1 MKKICQEKARLFC
14 FLLLVLAVFLPLSVL
29 EAATVNNLRTS
40 DSKEKTRIVLDLDA
54 AAAYTQVM
62 TSRQLVVE
70 LEAGLPAELI
80 LGSKGDLVQKISAQ
94 KNGASKTKLVIDLSK
109 ETTSYKS
116 YVLKGPQRLVI
127 DFYKQIRSKE
137 ITEEGKGLRYL
148 SWRDVLAGN
157 PVWLHVLEVAPAS
170 GYELRPLL
178 GQPNLIQKGK
188 LSAAAKQADAKA
200 AINTSYFDKTNWI
213 IGNLKIDQEWVSCDF
228 TPRTALV
235 IGTNNNAKI
244 IQDLAYEGQILR
256 DDGKAAVITGMNRE
270 RIANDLILYNNFY
283 GKKTGTN
290 AYGREVLVEKG
301 TVTQIGTKGNLALKP
316 GSIVLSG
323 HGTGAAF
330 LAGLKVGSKVKLE
343 QTLKQQEADQAKHVI
358 GAGPLL
364 LRQGEVKVT
373 AAEEGFPRDIT
384 SGRAPRTAVGVKA
397 DGSLLLVVVEGRT
410 PDSVGLTLTE
420 LAGYLR
426 QLGARDAMNFD
437 GGGSSELV
445 LDNKIMNKPSDGSE
459 RPIRAGLGLFKK

>member
-1 MKKICQEKARLFC
+1 MENICQKKAHLWLF
-14 FLLLVLAVFLPLSVL
+14 LILVLAVFLPLRVL

-54 AAAYTQVM
+54 SAAYTEVM
-62 TSRQLVVE
+62 AGRQLVVE
-70 LEAGLPAELI
+70 LEAELPAELI

-94 KNGASKTKLVIDLSK
+94 KNGQSKTKLTIDLSR
-109 ETTSYKS
+109 ETASYKA
-116 YVLKGPQRLVI
+116 YALKAPQRLVI

-137 ITEEGKGLRYL
+137 ITEAGKGLHYL
-148 SWRDVLAGN
+148 SWRDVLSGS

-170 GYELRPLL
+170 GYEVRPLL
-178 GQPNLIQKGK
+178 GQLNFIQKGR

-200 AINTSYFDKTNWI
+200 AINTSYFDQTTWI
-213 IGNLKIDQEWVSCDF
+213 IGNLKIDKEWVSCDF

-235 IGTNNNAKI
+235 IGANNKAKI
-244 IQDLAYEGQILR
+244 ISELAYEGEILR
-256 DDGKAAVITGMNRE
+256 EDGKAAVITGMNRE
-270 RIANDLILYNNFY
+270 RLANDLILYNNFY

-290 AYGREVLVEKG
+290 SFGREVRIENG
-301 TVTQIGTKGNLALKP
+301 AVTEIGTNGNLVLKS
-316 GSIVLSG
+316 GNSVLSG

-330 LAGLKVGSKVKLE
+330 LAGLKVGSKVKLV

-364 LRQGEVKVT
+364 VRQGEVNVT
-373 AAEEGFPRDIT
+373 AVEEGFPGDIT
-384 SGRAPRTAVGVKA
+384 RGRAPRTAVGVKA
-397 DGSLLLVVVEGRT
+397 DGSLLLVVVDGRT
-410 PDSVGLTLTE
+410 QDSVGVTLTE
-420 LAGYLR
+420 LAGYLK

-445 LDNKIMNKPSDGSE
+445 LDNKIMNKPSDGAE